1 MAVDDSHRSAAASA
15 IGALRH
21 GVQWKPGKGEPYLAK
36 RKVLGHLTRE
46 ATMDDYNTVIA
57 TLLNDANSLV
67 YHYPF
72 GLKDYYAVS
81 GDIKGATWLVIFGE
95 DGVLETAFP
104 PDDLADYLTK
114 RGFVSLGRLEEV
126 CHE

>member
-1 MAVDDSHRSAAASA
+1 
-15 IGALRH
+15 
-21 GVQWKPGKGEPYLAK
+21 VQWKPGKGEQHLAK
-36 RKVLGHLTRE
+36 RKAMGHLTEE
-46 ATMDDYNTVIA
+46 ATMDDYNTLIGES
-57 TLLNDANSLV
+57 LNNADNLV

-72 GLKDYYAVS
+72 GLRDYYAVS
-81 GDIKGATWLVIFGE
+81 GDIKGVAWLVIFGE

-104 PDDLADYLTK
+104 PDDMADYLTK